1 MSHPEYEAQV
11 RAALEKVWR
20 VSRHEALS
28 RLATLESFLHE
39 LRSGKTDERSLSSAQ
54 SAAHRLSGTLGMFGL
69 KEGSACAAEV
79 ESLLCHE
86 SGPNIARMG
95 KLVGRLRILMEEGPS
110 PTRTWE
116 KYGQ

>member
-1 MSHPEYEAQV
+1 MSNPEYEAQV

-28 RLATLESFLHE
+28 RLAALERFLE
-39 LRSGKTDERSLSSAQ
+39 QLRSGKKDESSLFSAQ

-69 KEGSACAAEV
+69 DEGSACAAEI
-79 ESLLCHE
+79 ESLLCQE
-86 SGPNIARMG
+86 SGPDIERTE

-110 PTRTWE
+110 PTRTRE
-116 KYGQ
+116 KCG